1 MKFKLDSKSKKRII
15 LTGLCLAIVTLFV
28 AIALFSIQQNKTN
41 KTIAN
46 PELAR
51 AMEYGELTEKDEETQ
66 SEYVRFSVYF
76 ARDLNG
82 DGYAEKV
89 KGT

>member
-1 MKFKLDSKSKKRII
+1 MKFNLDSKSKERII

-51 AMEYGELTEKDEETQ
+51 AMEYGELNIKD
-66 SEYVRFSVYF
+66 
-76 ARDLNG
+76 AI
-82 DGYAEKV
+82 
-89 KGT
+89 